1 MTEKSFWSEFL
12 VSQVLG
18 KVNTISVEKT
28 DGCQMFINQV
38 GKCRIKDHDDDLFL
52 NMITSLYLWLKNTG
66 IHWSWNCISQ
76 VERNERRDS
85 CKLVSI
91 FVIGNKIEL
100 CAQKIPFLL
109 RTETTWWSSQSQN
122 SSRRQST
129 ARSSSPRPLRASR
142 ERLRRPLPSLH
153 FQRLDPD
160 FDTCNV
166 STCPALPAPR
176 FVGDCL
182 EVCALRM
189 TVWNCRR

>member
-12 VSQVLG
+12 ISQVLG

-38 GKCRIKDHDDDLFL
+38 GKWRIQDHDFGL
-52 NMITSLYLWLKNTG
+52 
-66 IHWSWNCISQ
+66 
-76 VERNERRDS
+76 
-85 CKLVSI
+85 
-91 FVIGNKIEL
+91 FVIMKTFSTSDLQTQESIGVEIVSAKSSEMNVV
-100 CAQKIPFLL
+100 IPVSLSRFLSSATKQNYAHYTTFSL
-109 RTETTWWSSQSQN
+109 RTETTWWSSQSQS

-129 ARSSSPRPLRASR
+129 ARSSSPRPLRVSR

-182 EVCALRM
+182 ELCALRM
-189 TVWNCRR
+189 IIRNCRW